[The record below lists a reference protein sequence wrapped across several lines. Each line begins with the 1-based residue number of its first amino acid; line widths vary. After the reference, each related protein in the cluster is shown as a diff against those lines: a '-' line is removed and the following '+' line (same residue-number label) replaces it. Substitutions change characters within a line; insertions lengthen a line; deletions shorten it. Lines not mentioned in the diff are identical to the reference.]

1 MLGRVRIMT
10 PTGVRELPFYVD
22 NRDLVGDWLS
32 GAIKHDEEIVYRDM
46 ICEVIGDFVD
56 EDGNKYTELLAV
68 DGAGVS
74 FVPMQ

>member
-1 MLGRVRIMT
+1 MT
-10 PTGVRELPFYVD
+10 PTGVHEYSFYAD
-22 NRDLVGDWLS
+22 NRDLASDWVS
-32 GAIKHDEEIVYRDM
+32 GVIKPDERIVYRTL

-74 FVPMQ
+74 FVPM